1 MTESGLILY
10 DKKEKIAVLTF
21 NRPAAL
27 NALNTEVNL
36 ALIDLLDKAEADP
49 DIRVIVLTG
58 SGDKA
63 FVAGADIIEMMN
75 MSAMQARLHAIR
87 AKRVTDKIWNLSK
100 PVIAAVN
107 GFCLGGGLEYAL
119 ACDLRVASEKAR
131 FGLPEISLGILP
143 GGGGTQRLPRLIGM
157 TKAKELCLTGDMIN
171 AAQALELGLVNS
183 VVPAESLMEK
193 ALELAAKIA
202 GKSPTSANLIKTAM
216 NKGIE
221 TDLETALMYEI
232 DSFGL
237 CFTTDEQR
245 NGMAAF
251 AAKSKK

>member
-1 MTESGLILY
+1 MTESDLIIY
-10 DKKEKIAVLTF
+10 EKKEKIAVVTF

-27 NALNTEVNL
+27 NALNTQVNL
-36 ALIDLLDKAEADP
+36 KLIELLDRAEADP
-49 DIRVIVLTG
+49 DIRVIILTG

-75 MSAMQARLHAIR
+75 MDAMQARLHAIR
-87 AKRVTDKIWNLSK
+87 AKRVTDKIWNLSM
-100 PVIAAVN
+100 PVIAAIN

-119 ACDLRVASEKAR
+119 ACDLRIASEKAR
-131 FGLPEISLGILP
+131 FGLPEINLGILP
-143 GGGGTQRLPRLIGM
+143 GGGGTQRLARIIGM

-183 VVPAESLMEK
+183 VVPVESLMEK
-193 ALELAAKIA
+193 AMELAAKIA

-237 CFTTDEQR
+237 CFTTEEQK

>member
-10 DKKEKIAVLTF
+10 EKKEKIAVLSF

-36 ALIDLLDKAEADP
+36 KLIELLDRAEADP
-49 DIRVIVLTG
+49 DIRVIILTG

-75 MSAMQARLHAIR
+75 MDAMQARLHAIR
-87 AKRVTDKIWNLSK
+87 AKRVTDKIWNLPK
-100 PVIAAVN
+100 PVIAAIN

-131 FGLPEISLGILP
+131 FGLPEINLGILP

-193 ALELAAKIA
+193 SMELAAKIA
-202 GKSPTSANLIKTAM
+202 AKSPTSANLIKTAM
-216 NKGIE
+216 NKGVE
-221 TDLETALMYEI
+221 TDLETAQMYEQ
-232 DSFGL
+232 DSIGL
-237 CFTTDEQR
+237 CFSTDEQK
-245 NGMAAF
+245 NGRAAF